1 MIKFKKMTLKN
12 FLSIG
17 NKEQVVFLDNNS
29 LTLILGENA
38 DIGSGIGSG
47 ARNGVGKSAII
58 QALCYAIYGIPL
70 TQIKRDNL
78 INKINRKNMVVT
90 LEFEKN
96 GVEYFI
102 ERGRKPN
109 FLNFYIDKRKI
120 NNVPETEDDENFNS
134 NSSEETEGDF
144 RWTQK
149 EIQKVIGIS
158 INLFRHLIALNTF
171 TMPFLSMP
179 VSQQRQIVEE
189 LFGITRL
196 SEKAE
201 LLKLKIK
208 ETKDRIREEE
218 IKIESIKTSN
228 ERIRKSIIELENRSR
243 IWQKNLSETIKNLE
257 KEISLMENLNI
268 EEEIRIH
275 EEKQKYLKNRELLE
289 KTKSNLNHV
298 EKNILE
304 NEKRLKK
311 SENYRNRI
319 CEEKCPMCGQKLH
332 NKDILLENLDRE
344 IFELK
349 KNLEENYGKKRKYE
363 KEIEQLFM
371 DENILNEKTFY
382 KEISDAYNHKII
394 LQKLKESMK
403 EKKNQKNPY
412 EEQIKSLEET
422 GIQEIDFTTL
432 NNLTYR
438 KNHQELLLK
447 LLMNKDSFIR
457 KKIMDQSLNY
467 LNSRLKYYTESLQL
481 PHQVKFLN
489 DLSVEINELGVD
501 FDFDNLSRGEK
512 TRLILAL
519 SWAFRDVYES
529 MNDNI
534 NIMFIDELIDN
545 GLDQLGVESAVLQLK
560 KISTENRKNIFLI
573 SHREDLT
580 NQVENI
586 LYVIKENG
594 FTNILTEET

>member
-1 MIKFKKMTLKN
+1 
-12 FLSIG
+12 
-17 NKEQVVFLDNNS
+17 
-29 LTLILGENA
+29 
-38 DIGSGIGSG
+38 
-47 ARNGVGKSAII
+47 
-58 QALCYAIYGIPL
+58 
-70 TQIKRDNL
+70 
-78 INKINRKNMVVT
+78 
-90 LEFEKN
+90 
-96 GVEYFI
+96 
-102 ERGRKPN
+102 
-109 FLNFYIDKRKI
+109 
-120 NNVPETEDDENFNS
+120 
-134 NSSEETEGDF
+134 
-144 RWTQK
+144 
-149 EIQKVIGIS
+149 
-158 INLFRHLIALNTF
+158 
-171 TMPFLSMP
+171 
-179 VSQQRQIVEE
+179 
-189 LFGITRL
+189 
-196 SEKAE
+196 
-201 LLKLKIK
+201 LKIK

-228 ERIRKSIIELENRSR
+228 ERIRKSIMELENRSR
-243 IWQKNLSETIKNLE
+243 IWQKNLSETLKNLE

-332 NKDILLENLDRE
+332 NKDTLLENLDRE

-349 KNLEENYGKKRKYE
+349 KNLEENYSKKRKYE

-382 KEISDAYNHKII
+382 KEISDAYNHRII

-403 EKKNQKNPY
+403 EKMNQKNPY